1 MEKGLLK
8 NIFLDTKNNLN
19 LKGYLLTVFST
30 AIFSILPYY
39 FFIKTSDIKI
49 EKIGIDFWSVML
61 SVIFI
66 WTFIF
71 KGKVS
76 YDKKNILRFIIN
88 NILILG
94 ALIFIDGAVIEKLS
108 ILINTAFS
116 ERNIIFLMI
125 SYFLIRVKDIFIFF
139 TAVSGILA
147 LIGNEKISFI
157 ESGKIFK
164 NSIGKLFTFL
174 FFWVFYT
181 IYAAGCIDLTWFIF
195 NISYIER
202 INLNEIFVYIGVF
215 LNIYIFY
222 FILVFVLSVFKNYLE
237 KPEDKENAEEIT
249 LPAVFEKTINA
260 LKGRKFKFYGTIAG
274 IYLLC
279 GAGAM
284 AVVYLAIV
292 SDLLYYYP
300 INILIVSAVILGI
313 AAAIQIFITKFCFK
327 FMRDFT
333 EKINFSKFMKI
344 YGCTVIVTIL
354 TFIAG
359 TILESIISI
368 ISEDNYAAVIFS
380 NGING
385 FIVFYVG
392 VIQTLMTAFILKNQK
407 GIIKKSFKESLK
419 FFSLKFI
426 FILFGIYNL
435 AGMIMKALEKIRN
448 SYDYELML
456 RGVVHFPSH
465 IIIFLAVFIFLHTM
479 ILAVVIYV
487 IEEKNRKF

>member
-30 AIFSILPYY
+30 VIFSILPYY

-61 SVIFI
+61 SVIFV

-76 YDKKNILRFIIN
+76 SDKKNILRFIIN

-108 ILINTAFS
+108 VLINTAFS

-125 SYFLIRVKDIFIFF
+125 SYFLIRVKDVFIFF

-181 IYAAGCIDLTWFIF
+181 IYAASCIDLTWFIF
-195 NISYIER
+195 NISYIEH

-237 KPEDKENAEEIT
+237 KPEDEENAEEEIT

-279 GAGAM
+279 GAGVM
-284 AVVYLAIV
+284 AVVYLAII
-292 SDLLYYYP
+292 SGLFSF
-300 INILIVSAVILGI
+300 ILIVFAVILGI

-327 FMRDFT
+327 FMGDFT

-344 YGCTVIVTIL
+344 YGCAVIVTIL

-359 TILESIISI
+359 IILESILSI

-385 FIVFYVG
+385 FIIFYAG

-407 GIIKKSFKESLK
+407 GIIKKSFKESFK

-426 FILFGIYNL
+426 FVLFGIYNL
-435 AGMIMKALEKIRN
+435 TGMIMRALEKIRN
-448 SYDYELML
+448 SYDYEVML
-456 RGVVHFPSH
+456 RGMVHFPSH
-465 IIIFLAVFIFLHTM
+465 IIVFLAVFIFLHTM
-479 ILAVVIYV
+479 ILAVVTCV
-487 IEEKNRKF
+487 IEEKNIEF

>member
-30 AIFSILPYY
+30 VIFSILPYY

-61 SVIFI
+61 SVIFV

-71 KGKVS
+71 KGNVS
-76 YDKKNILRFIIN
+76 SDKKNILRFITN

-108 ILINTAFS
+108 VLINTAFS

-195 NISYIER
+195 NISYIEH
-202 INLNEIFVYIGVF
+202 INSNEIFVYIGVF

-237 KPEDKENAEEIT
+237 KPEDEENAGEKIT

-279 GAGAM
+279 GAGVT
-284 AVVYLAIV
+284 AVVYLAII
-292 SDLLYYYP
+292 SGLFSF
-300 INILIVSAVILGI
+300 ILIVFAVILGI

-327 FMRDFT
+327 FMGDFT
-333 EKINFSKFMKI
+333 EKINFSKFMKM
-344 YGCTVIVTIL
+344 YGCAVIVTIL

-359 TILESIISI
+359 IILESILSI

-385 FIVFYVG
+385 FIVFYAG

-426 FILFGIYNL
+426 FVLFGIYNL
-435 AGMIMKALEKIRN
+435 TGMIMRALEKIRN
-448 SYDYELML
+448 SYDYEVML
-456 RGVVHFPSH
+456 RGMVHFPSH
-465 IIIFLAVFIFLHTM
+465 IIVFLAVFIFLHTM
-479 ILAVVIYV
+479 ILAVVTCV
-487 IEEKNRKF
+487 IEEKNREF

>member
-30 AIFSILPYY
+30 VIFSILPYY

-61 SVIFI
+61 SVIFV

-76 YDKKNILRFIIN
+76 SDKKNILRFITN

-108 ILINTAFS
+108 VLINTAFS

-125 SYFLIRVKDIFIFF
+125 SYFLIRVKDVFIFF

-195 NISYIER
+195 NISYIEH

-237 KPEDKENAEEIT
+237 KPKDKENAEEKIT

-279 GAGAM
+279 GAGVM
-284 AVVYLAIV
+284 AVIYLAII
-292 SDLLYYYP
+292 SGLFSF
-300 INILIVSAVILGI
+300 ILIVFAVILGI

-327 FMRDFT
+327 FMGDFT

-344 YGCTVIVTIL
+344 YGCAVIVTIL

-359 TILESIISI
+359 IILESILSI

-385 FIVFYVG
+385 FIVFYAG

-407 GIIKKSFKESLK
+407 GIIKKSFKESFK

-426 FILFGIYNL
+426 FVLFGIYNL
-435 AGMIMKALEKIRN
+435 TGMIMRALEKIRN
-448 SYDYELML
+448 SYDYEVML
-456 RGVVHFPSH
+456 RGMVHFPSH
-465 IIIFLAVFIFLHTM
+465 IIVFLAVFIFLHTM
-479 ILAVVIYV
+479 ILAVVTCV
-487 IEEKNRKF
+487 IEEKNMEF

>member
-30 AIFSILPYY
+30 VIFSILPYY

-61 SVIFI
+61 SVIFV

-76 YDKKNILRFIIN
+76 SDKKNILRFITN

-108 ILINTAFS
+108 VLINTAFS

-195 NISYIER
+195 NISYIEH

-237 KPEDKENAEEIT
+237 KPEDEENAGEKIT

-279 GAGAM
+279 GAGVT
-284 AVVYLAIV
+284 AVVYLAII
-292 SDLLYYYP
+292 SGLFSF
-300 INILIVSAVILGI
+300 ILIVFAVILGI

-327 FMRDFT
+327 FMGDFT

-344 YGCTVIVTIL
+344 YGCAVIVTIL

-359 TILESIISI
+359 IILESILSI

-385 FIVFYVG
+385 FIVFYAG

-435 AGMIMKALEKIRN
+435 TEMIMRALEKIRN
-448 SYDYELML
+448 SYDYEVML
-456 RGVVHFPSH
+456 KGMVHFPSH
-465 IIIFLAVFIFLHTM
+465 IIVFLAVFIFLHTM
-479 ILAVVIYV
+479 ILAVVTCI
-487 IEEKNRKF
+487 IEEKNIEF

>member
-30 AIFSILPYY
+30 VIFSILPYY

-61 SVIFI
+61 SVIFV

-76 YDKKNILRFIIN
+76 SDKKNILRFIIN

-108 ILINTAFS
+108 VLINTAFS

-125 SYFLIRVKDIFIFF
+125 SYFLIRVKDVFIFF

-195 NISYIER
+195 NISYIEH

-237 KPEDKENAEEIT
+237 KPEDEENAGEKIT

-279 GAGAM
+279 GAGVT
-284 AVVYLAIV
+284 AVVYLAII
-292 SDLLYYYP
+292 SGLFSF
-300 INILIVSAVILGI
+300 ILIVFAVILGI

-327 FMRDFT
+327 FMGDFT

-344 YGCTVIVTIL
+344 YGCAVIVTIL

-359 TILESIISI
+359 IILESILSI

-385 FIVFYVG
+385 FIVFYAG

-407 GIIKKSFKESLK
+407 GIIKKSFKESFK

-426 FILFGIYNL
+426 FVLFGIYNL
-435 AGMIMKALEKIRN
+435 TGMIMRALEKIRN
-448 SYDYELML
+448 SYDYEVML
-456 RGVVHFPSH
+456 RGMVHFPSH
-465 IIIFLAVFIFLHTM
+465 IIVFLAVFIFLHTM
-479 ILAVVIYV
+479 ILAVVTCV
-487 IEEKNRKF
+487 IEEKNMEF

>member
-30 AIFSILPYY
+30 VIFSILPYY

-61 SVIFI
+61 SVIFV

-76 YDKKNILRFIIN
+76 SDKKNILRFITN

-108 ILINTAFS
+108 VLINTAFS

-181 IYAAGCIDLTWFIF
+181 IYAAGCLDLTWFIF
-195 NISYIER
+195 NISYIEH
-202 INLNEIFVYIGVF
+202 INLNEIFVYIGIF

-237 KPEDKENAEEIT
+237 KPEDEENAGEKIT

-260 LKGRKFKFYGTIAG
+260 LKGRKFKFYGTVAG

-279 GAGAM
+279 GAGVT
-284 AVVYLAIV
+284 AVVYLAII
-292 SDLLYYYP
+292 SGLFSF
-300 INILIVSAVILGI
+300 ILIVFAVILGI

-327 FMRDFT
+327 FMGDFT

-344 YGCTVIVTIL
+344 YGCAVIVTIL

-359 TILESIISI
+359 IILESILSI

-385 FIVFYVG
+385 LIVFYAG

-426 FILFGIYNL
+426 FVLFGIYNL
-435 AGMIMKALEKIRN
+435 TGMIMRALEKIRN
-448 SYDYELML
+448 SYDYEVML
-456 RGVVHFPSH
+456 RGMVHFPSH
-465 IIIFLAVFIFLHTM
+465 IIVFLAVFIFLHTM
-479 ILAVVIYV
+479 ILAVVTCV
-487 IEEKNRKF
+487 IEEKNIEF

>member
-30 AIFSILPYY
+30 VIFSILPYY

-61 SVIFI
+61 SVIFV

-71 KGKVS
+71 KGNVS
-76 YDKKNILRFIIN
+76 SDKKNILRFITN

-108 ILINTAFS
+108 VLINTAFS

-125 SYFLIRVKDIFIFF
+125 SYFLIRVKDVFIFF

-195 NISYIER
+195 NISYIEH

-237 KPEDKENAEEIT
+237 KPEDEENAGEKIT

-279 GAGAM
+279 GAGVT
-284 AVVYLAIV
+284 AVVYLAII
-292 SDLLYYYP
+292 SGLFSF
-300 INILIVSAVILGI
+300 ILIVFAVILGI

-327 FMRDFT
+327 FMGDFT

-344 YGCTVIVTIL
+344 YGCAVIVTIL

-359 TILESIISI
+359 IILESILSI

-385 FIVFYVG
+385 FIVFYAG

-407 GIIKKSFKESLK
+407 GIIKKSFKESFK

-426 FILFGIYNL
+426 FVLFGIYNL
-435 AGMIMKALEKIRN
+435 TGMIMRALEKIRN
-448 SYDYELML
+448 SYDYEVML
-456 RGVVHFPSH
+456 RGMVHFPSH
-465 IIIFLAVFIFLHTM
+465 IIVFLAVFIFLHTM
-479 ILAVVIYV
+479 ILAVVTCV
-487 IEEKNRKF
+487 IEEKNIEF

>member
-30 AIFSILPYY
+30 VIFSILPYY

-61 SVIFI
+61 SVIFV

-76 YDKKNILRFIIN
+76 SDKKNILRFITN

-195 NISYIER
+195 NISYIEH

-237 KPEDKENAEEIT
+237 KPEDEENAGEKIT

-279 GAGAM
+279 GAGVT
-284 AVVYLAIV
+284 AVVYLAII
-292 SDLLYYYP
+292 SGLFSF
-300 INILIVSAVILGI
+300 ILIVFAVILGI

-327 FMRDFT
+327 FMGDFT

-344 YGCTVIVTIL
+344 YGCAVIVTIL

-359 TILESIISI
+359 IILESILSI

-385 FIVFYVG
+385 FIVFYAG

-407 GIIKKSFKESLK
+407 GIIKKSFKESFK

-426 FILFGIYNL
+426 FVLFGIYNL
-435 AGMIMKALEKIRN
+435 TGMIMRALEKIRN
-448 SYDYELML
+448 SYDYEVML
-456 RGVVHFPSH
+456 RGMVHFPSH
-465 IIIFLAVFIFLHTM
+465 IIVFLAVFIFLHTM
-479 ILAVVIYV
+479 ILAVVTCV
-487 IEEKNRKF
+487 IEEKNIEF

>member
-30 AIFSILPYY
+30 VIFSILPYY

-61 SVIFI
+61 SVIFV

-71 KGKVS
+71 KGNVS
-76 YDKKNILRFIIN
+76 SDKKNILRFITN

-195 NISYIER
+195 NISYIEH

-222 FILVFVLSVFKNYLE
+222 FILVFVLAVFKNYLE
-237 KPEDKENAEEIT
+237 KPEDEENAGEKIT

-260 LKGRKFKFYGTIAG
+260 LKGRKFKFYGTVAG

-279 GAGAM
+279 GAGVT
-284 AVVYLAIV
+284 AVVYLAII
-292 SDLLYYYP
+292 SGLFSF
-300 INILIVSAVILGI
+300 ILIVFAVILGI
-313 AAAIQIFITKFCFK
+313 VAAIQIFITKFCFK
-327 FMRDFT
+327 FMGDFT

-344 YGCTVIVTIL
+344 YGCAVIVTIL

-359 TILESIISI
+359 IILESILSI

-385 FIVFYVG
+385 FIVFYAG

-426 FILFGIYNL
+426 FVLFGIYNL
-435 AGMIMKALEKIRN
+435 TGMIMRALEKIRN
-448 SYDYELML
+448 SYDYEVML
-456 RGVVHFPSH
+456 RGMVHFPSH
-465 IIIFLAVFIFLHTM
+465 IIVFLAVFIFLHTM
-479 ILAVVIYV
+479 ILAVVTCV
-487 IEEKNRKF
+487 IEEKNIEF

>member
-1 MEKGLLK
+1 M
-8 NIFLDTKNNLN
+8 
-19 LKGYLLTVFST
+19 
-30 AIFSILPYY
+30 
-39 FFIKTSDIKI
+39 
-49 EKIGIDFWSVML
+49 
-61 SVIFI
+61 
-66 WTFIF
+66 
-71 KGKVS
+71 
-76 YDKKNILRFIIN
+76 RFITN

-108 ILINTAFS
+108 VLINTAFS

-125 SYFLIRVKDIFIFF
+125 SYFLIRVKDVFIFF

-195 NISYIER
+195 NISYIEH

-237 KPEDKENAEEIT
+237 KPEDKENAEEEIT

-279 GAGAM
+279 GAGVT
-284 AVVYLAIV
+284 AVVYLAII
-292 SDLLYYYP
+292 SGLFSF
-300 INILIVSAVILGI
+300 ILIVFAVILGI
-313 AAAIQIFITKFCFK
+313 ATAIQIFITKFCFK
-327 FMRDFT
+327 FMGDFT

-344 YGCTVIVTIL
+344 YGCAVIVTIL

-359 TILESIISI
+359 IILESILSI

-385 FIVFYVG
+385 FIVFYAG

-426 FILFGIYNL
+426 FVLFGIYNL
-435 AGMIMKALEKIRN
+435 TGMIMRALEKIRN
-448 SYDYELML
+448 SYDYEVML
-456 RGVVHFPSH
+456 RGMVHFPSH
-465 IIIFLAVFIFLHTM
+465 IIVFLAVFIFLHTM
-479 ILAVVIYV
+479 ILAVVTCV
-487 IEEKNRKF
+487 IEEKNIEF

>member
-30 AIFSILPYY
+30 VIFSILPYY

-61 SVIFI
+61 SVIFV

-76 YDKKNILRFIIN
+76 SDKKNILRFIIN

-108 ILINTAFS
+108 VLINTAFS

-125 SYFLIRVKDIFIFF
+125 SYFLIRVKDVFIFF

-195 NISYIER
+195 NISYIEH

-237 KPEDKENAEEIT
+237 KPEDEENAGEKIT

-279 GAGAM
+279 GAGVM
-284 AVVYLAIV
+284 AVIYLAII
-292 SDLLYYYP
+292 SGLFSF
-300 INILIVSAVILGI
+300 ILIVFAVILGI

-327 FMRDFT
+327 FMGDFT

-344 YGCTVIVTIL
+344 YGCAVIVTIL

-359 TILESIISI
+359 IILESILSI

-385 FIVFYVG
+385 FIVFYAG

-426 FILFGIYNL
+426 FVLFGIYNL
-435 AGMIMKALEKIRN
+435 TGMIMRALEKIRN
-448 SYDYELML
+448 SYDYEVML
-456 RGVVHFPSH
+456 RGMVHFPSH
-465 IIIFLAVFIFLHTM
+465 IIVFLAVFIFLHTM
-479 ILAVVIYV
+479 ILAVVTCV
-487 IEEKNRKF
+487 IEEKNMEF

>member
-30 AIFSILPYY
+30 VIFSILPYY

-61 SVIFI
+61 SVIFV

-71 KGKVS
+71 KGNVS
-76 YDKKNILRFIIN
+76 SDKKNILRFITN

-108 ILINTAFS
+108 VLINTAFS

-195 NISYIER
+195 NISYIEH

-237 KPEDKENAEEIT
+237 KPKDEENAEEIT

-279 GAGAM
+279 GAGVT
-284 AVVYLAIV
+284 AVVYLAII
-292 SDLLYYYP
+292 SGLFSF
-300 INILIVSAVILGI
+300 ILIVFAVILGI

-327 FMRDFT
+327 FMGDFT

-359 TILESIISI
+359 IILESILSI

-385 FIVFYVG
+385 FIVFYAG

-407 GIIKKSFKESLK
+407 GIIKKSFKESFK

-426 FILFGIYNL
+426 FVLFGIYNL
-435 AGMIMKALEKIRN
+435 TGMIMRALEKIRN
-448 SYDYELML
+448 SYDYEVML
-456 RGVVHFPSH
+456 RGMVHFPSH
-465 IIIFLAVFIFLHTM
+465 IIVFLAVFIFLHTM
-479 ILAVVIYV
+479 ILAVVTCV
-487 IEEKNRKF
+487 IEEKNIEF

>member
-30 AIFSILPYY
+30 VIFSILPYY

-61 SVIFI
+61 SVIFV

-71 KGKVS
+71 KGNVS
-76 YDKKNILRFIIN
+76 SDKKNILRFITN

-195 NISYIER
+195 NISYIEH

-237 KPEDKENAEEIT
+237 KPEDEENAGEKIT

-279 GAGAM
+279 GAGVT
-284 AVVYLAIV
+284 AVVYLAII
-292 SDLLYYYP
+292 SGLFSF
-300 INILIVSAVILGI
+300 ILAVFAVILGI

-327 FMRDFT
+327 FMGDFT

-344 YGCTVIVTIL
+344 YGCAVIVTIL

-359 TILESIISI
+359 IILESILSI

-385 FIVFYVG
+385 FIVFYAG

-426 FILFGIYNL
+426 FVLFGIYNL
-435 AGMIMKALEKIRN
+435 TGMIMRALEKIRN
-448 SYDYELML
+448 SYDYEVML
-456 RGVVHFPSH
+456 RGMVHFPSH
-465 IIIFLAVFIFLHTM
+465 IIVFLAVFIFLHTM
-479 ILAVVIYV
+479 ILAVVTCV
-487 IEEKNRKF
+487 IEEKNIEF

>member
-30 AIFSILPYY
+30 VIFSILPYY

-61 SVIFI
+61 SVIFV

-71 KGKVS
+71 KGNVS
-76 YDKKNILRFIIN
+76 SDKKNILRFITN

-108 ILINTAFS
+108 VLINTASS

-157 ESGKIFK
+157 ESRKIFK

-195 NISYIER
+195 NISYIEH

-237 KPEDKENAEEIT
+237 KPKDEENAEEIT

-260 LKGRKFKFYGTIAG
+260 LKGRKFKFYGTVAG

-279 GAGAM
+279 GAGVT
-284 AVVYLAIV
+284 AVVYLAII
-292 SDLLYYYP
+292 SDLLYYP

-313 AAAIQIFITKFCFK
+313 AAAVQIFITKFCFK
-327 FMRDFT
+327 FMGDFT

-344 YGCTVIVTIL
+344 YGCAVIVTIL

-359 TILESIISI
+359 IILESILSI

-385 FIVFYVG
+385 FIVFYAG

-407 GIIKKSFKESLK
+407 GIIKKSFKESFK

-426 FILFGIYNL
+426 FVLFGIYNL
-435 AGMIMKALEKIRN
+435 TGMIMRALEKIRN
-448 SYDYELML
+448 SYDYEVML
-456 RGVVHFPSH
+456 RGMVHFPSH
-465 IIIFLAVFIFLHTM
+465 IIVFLAVFIFLHTK
-479 ILAVVIYV
+479 ILAVVTCV
-487 IEEKNRKF
+487 IEEKNIEF

>member
-30 AIFSILPYY
+30 VIFSILPYY

-61 SVIFI
+61 SVIFV

-76 YDKKNILRFIIN
+76 SDKKNILRFITN

-108 ILINTAFS
+108 VLINTAFS

-195 NISYIER
+195 NISYIEH

-237 KPEDKENAEEIT
+237 KPEDKENAEEEIT

-279 GAGAM
+279 GAGVT
-284 AVVYLAIV
+284 AVVYLAII
-292 SDLLYYYP
+292 SGLFSF
-300 INILIVSAVILGI
+300 ILIVFAVILGI

-327 FMRDFT
+327 FMGDFT

-344 YGCTVIVTIL
+344 YGCAVIVTIL

-359 TILESIISI
+359 IILESILSI

-385 FIVFYVG
+385 FIVFYAG

-407 GIIKKSFKESLK
+407 GIIKKSFKESFK

-426 FILFGIYNL
+426 FVLFGIYNL
-435 AGMIMKALEKIRN
+435 TGMIMRALEKIRN
-448 SYDYELML
+448 SYDYEVML
-456 RGVVHFPSH
+456 RGMVHFPSH
-465 IIIFLAVFIFLHTM
+465 IIVFLAVFIFLHTM
-479 ILAVVIYV
+479 ILAVVTCV
-487 IEEKNRKF
+487 IEEKNIEF

>member
-61 SVIFI
+61 SVVFV

-94 ALIFIDGAVIEKLS
+94 ALIFINGAVSEKLS
-108 ILINTAFS
+108 VLIKTAFS
-116 ERNIIFLMI
+116 ERNIIFLTI

-181 IYAAGCIDLTWFIF
+181 IYAAGCLDLTWFIF
-195 NISYIER
+195 NISYIEH

-237 KPEDKENAEEIT
+237 KPEDEENAGEKIT

-260 LKGRKFKFYGTIAG
+260 LKGRKFKFYGTVAG

-279 GAGAM
+279 GAGVT
-284 AVVYLAIV
+284 AVVYLAII
-292 SDLLYYYP
+292 SGLFSF
-300 INILIVSAVILGI
+300 ILIVFAVILGI

-327 FMRDFT
+327 FMGDFT

-344 YGCTVIVTIL
+344 YGCAVIVTIL

-368 ISEDNYAAVIFS
+368 ISEDNYATVIFS

-385 FIVFYVG
+385 FIVFYAG

-426 FILFGIYNL
+426 FVLFGIYNL
-435 AGMIMKALEKIRN
+435 TGMIMRALEKIRN
-448 SYDYELML
+448 SYDYEVML
-456 RGVVHFPSH
+456 RGMVHFPSH
-465 IIIFLAVFIFLHTM
+465 IIVFLAVFIFLHTM
-479 ILAVVIYV
+479 ILAVVTCV
-487 IEEKNRKF
+487 IEEKNIEF

>member
-30 AIFSILPYY
+30 VIFSILPYY

-61 SVIFI
+61 SVIFV

-71 KGKVS
+71 KGNVS
-76 YDKKNILRFIIN
+76 SDKKNILRFITN

-125 SYFLIRVKDIFIFF
+125 SYFLIRVKDVFIFF

-195 NISYIER
+195 NISYIEH

-237 KPEDKENAEEIT
+237 KPEDEENAGEKIT

-279 GAGAM
+279 GAGVT
-284 AVVYLAIV
+284 AVVYLAII
-292 SDLLYYYP
+292 SGLFSF
-300 INILIVSAVILGI
+300 ILAVFAVILGI

-327 FMRDFT
+327 FMGDFT

-344 YGCTVIVTIL
+344 YGCAVIVTIL

-359 TILESIISI
+359 IILESILSI

-385 FIVFYVG
+385 FIVFYAG

-426 FILFGIYNL
+426 FVLFGIYNL
-435 AGMIMKALEKIRN
+435 TGMIMRALEKIRN
-448 SYDYELML
+448 SYDYEVML
-456 RGVVHFPSH
+456 RGMVHFPSH
-465 IIIFLAVFIFLHTM
+465 IIVFLAVFIFLHTM
-479 ILAVVIYV
+479 ILAVVTCV
-487 IEEKNRKF
+487 IEEKNIEF

>member
-30 AIFSILPYY
+30 VIFSILPYY

-61 SVIFI
+61 SVIFV

-71 KGKVS
+71 KGNVS
-76 YDKKNILRFIIN
+76 SDKKNILRFITN

-108 ILINTAFS
+108 VLINTAFS

-195 NISYIER
+195 NISYIEH

-237 KPEDKENAEEIT
+237 KPEDEENAEEKIT

-260 LKGRKFKFYGTIAG
+260 LKGRKFKFYGTVAG

-279 GAGAM
+279 GAGVT
-284 AVVYLAIV
+284 AVVYLAII
-292 SDLLYYYP
+292 SGLFSF
-300 INILIVSAVILGI
+300 ILIVFAVILGI

-327 FMRDFT
+327 FMGDFT

-344 YGCTVIVTIL
+344 YGCAVIVTIL

-359 TILESIISI
+359 IILESILSI

-385 FIVFYVG
+385 FIVFYAG

-426 FILFGIYNL
+426 FVLFGIYNL
-435 AGMIMKALEKIRN
+435 TGMIMRALEKIRN
-448 SYDYELML
+448 SYDYEVML
-456 RGVVHFPSH
+456 RGMVHFPSH
-465 IIIFLAVFIFLHTM
+465 IIVFLAVFIFLHTM
-479 ILAVVIYV
+479 ILAVVTCV
-487 IEEKNRKF
+487 IEEKNMEL

>member
-30 AIFSILPYY
+30 VIFSILPYY

-61 SVIFI
+61 SVIFV

-71 KGKVS
+71 KGNVS
-76 YDKKNILRFIIN
+76 SDKKNILRFITN

-108 ILINTAFS
+108 VLINTAFS

-195 NISYIER
+195 NISYIEH

-237 KPEDKENAEEIT
+237 KPEDEENAGEKIT

-260 LKGRKFKFYGTIAG
+260 LKGRKFKFYGTVAG

-279 GAGAM
+279 GAGVT
-284 AVVYLAIV
+284 AVVYLAII
-292 SDLLYYYP
+292 SGLFSF
-300 INILIVSAVILGI
+300 ILIVFAVILGI

-327 FMRDFT
+327 FMGDFT

-344 YGCTVIVTIL
+344 YGCAVIVTIL

-359 TILESIISI
+359 IILESILSI

-385 FIVFYVG
+385 FIVFYAG

-426 FILFGIYNL
+426 FVLFGIYNL
-435 AGMIMKALEKIRN
+435 TGMIMRALEKIRN
-448 SYDYELML
+448 SYDYEVML
-456 RGVVHFPSH
+456 RGMVHFPSH
-465 IIIFLAVFIFLHTM
+465 IIVFLTVFIFLHTM
-479 ILAVVIYV
+479 ILAVVTCV
-487 IEEKNRKF
+487 IEEKNIEF

>member
-8 NIFLDTKNNLN
+8 NIFLDTRNNLN

-30 AIFSILPYY
+30 VIFSILPYY
-39 FFIKTSDIKI
+39 FFIKTSDVKI

-71 KGKVS
+71 KGKICS
-76 YDKKNILRFIIN
+76 DKQNILRFIIN

-94 ALIFIDGAVIEKLS
+94 ALIFINGAVSEKLS
-108 ILINTAFS
+108 ILINAAFS

-181 IYAAGCIDLTWFIF
+181 IYAAGCLDLTWFIF

-202 INLNEIFVYIGVF
+202 INLNEIFVYIGIF

-237 KPEDKENAEEIT
+237 KPKDKENAEEKIT

-279 GAGAM
+279 GAGVM
-284 AVVYLAIV
+284 AVVYLAII
-292 SDLLYYYP
+292 SGLFSF
-300 INILIVSAVILGI
+300 ILIVFAVILGI
-313 AAAIQIFITKFCFK
+313 TAAIQIFITKFCFK

-359 TILESIISI
+359 IILESILSI

-385 FIVFYVG
+385 FIVFYAG

-419 FFSLKFI
+419 FFSWKFI
-426 FILFGIYNL
+426 FVLFGIYNL
-435 AGMIMKALEKIRN
+435 VGMIMRALEKIRN

-465 IIIFLAVFIFLHTM
+465 IIVFLAVFIFLHTM
-479 ILAVVIYV
+479 ILAVVTYV
-487 IEEKNRKF
+487 IKEKNREF

>member
-30 AIFSILPYY
+30 VIFSILPYY

-61 SVIFI
+61 SVIFV

-76 YDKKNILRFIIN
+76 SDKKNILRFITN

-108 ILINTAFS
+108 VLINTAFS

-125 SYFLIRVKDIFIFF
+125 SYFLIRVKDVFIFF

-195 NISYIER
+195 NISYIEH

-237 KPEDKENAEEIT
+237 KPEDEENAGEKIT

-279 GAGAM
+279 GAGVM
-284 AVVYLAIV
+284 AVVYLAII
-292 SDLLYYYP
+292 SDLLYYP

-313 AAAIQIFITKFCFK
+313 AAAVQIFITKFCFK
-327 FMRDFT
+327 FMEDFT

-344 YGCTVIVTIL
+344 YGCAVIVTIL

-359 TILESIISI
+359 IILESILSI

-385 FIVFYVG
+385 FIVFYAG

-419 FFSLKFI
+419 FFSWKFI
-426 FILFGIYNL
+426 FVLFGIYNL
-435 AGMIMKALEKIRN
+435 TGMIMRALEKIRN
-448 SYDYELML
+448 SYDYEVML
-456 RGVVHFPSH
+456 RGMVHFPSH
-465 IIIFLAVFIFLHTM
+465 IIVFLAVFIFLHTM
-479 ILAVVIYV
+479 ILAVVTCV
-487 IEEKNRKF
+487 IEEKNIEF

>member
-30 AIFSILPYY
+30 VIFSILPYY

-61 SVIFI
+61 SVIFV

-76 YDKKNILRFIIN
+76 SDKKNILRFITN

-108 ILINTAFS
+108 VLINTAFS

-125 SYFLIRVKDIFIFF
+125 SYFLIRVKDTFIFF

-195 NISYIER
+195 NISYIEH

-237 KPEDKENAEEIT
+237 KPEDEENAGEKIT

-279 GAGAM
+279 GAGVT
-284 AVVYLAIV
+284 AVVYLAII
-292 SDLLYYYP
+292 SGLFSF
-300 INILIVSAVILGI
+300 ILIVFAVILGI

-327 FMRDFT
+327 FMGDFT

-344 YGCTVIVTIL
+344 YGCAVIVTIL

-359 TILESIISI
+359 IILESILSI

-385 FIVFYVG
+385 FIVFYAG

-426 FILFGIYNL
+426 FVLFGIYNL
-435 AGMIMKALEKIRN
+435 TGMIMRALEKIRN
-448 SYDYELML
+448 SYDYEVML
-456 RGVVHFPSH
+456 RGMVHFPSH
-465 IIIFLAVFIFLHTM
+465 IIVFLAVFIFLHTM
-479 ILAVVIYV
+479 ILAVVTYV
-487 IEEKNRKF
+487 IEEKNIEF

>member
-30 AIFSILPYY
+30 VIFSILPYY

-61 SVIFI
+61 SVIFV

-71 KGKVS
+71 KGNVS
-76 YDKKNILRFIIN
+76 SDKKNILRFITN

-195 NISYIER
+195 NISYIEH
-202 INLNEIFVYIGVF
+202 INSNEIFVYIGVF

-237 KPEDKENAEEIT
+237 KPEDEENAGEKIT

-279 GAGAM
+279 GAGVT
-284 AVVYLAIV
+284 AVVYLAII
-292 SDLLYYYP
+292 SGLFSF
-300 INILIVSAVILGI
+300 ILIVFAVILGI

-327 FMRDFT
+327 FMGDFT
-333 EKINFSKFMKI
+333 EKINFSKFMKM
-344 YGCTVIVTIL
+344 YGCAVIVTIL

-359 TILESIISI
+359 IILESILSI

-385 FIVFYVG
+385 FIVFYAG

-426 FILFGIYNL
+426 FVLFGIYNL
-435 AGMIMKALEKIRN
+435 TGMIMRALEKIRN
-448 SYDYELML
+448 SYDYEVML
-456 RGVVHFPSH
+456 RGMVHFPSH
-465 IIIFLAVFIFLHTM
+465 IIVFLAVFIFLHTM
-479 ILAVVIYV
+479 ILAVVTCV
-487 IEEKNRKF
+487 IEEKNREF

>member
-30 AIFSILPYY
+30 VIFSILPYY

-61 SVIFI
+61 SVIFV

-76 YDKKNILRFIIN
+76 SDKKNILRFITN

-108 ILINTAFS
+108 VLINTAFS

-195 NISYIER
+195 NISYIEH

-237 KPEDKENAEEIT
+237 KPEDEENAGEKIT

-279 GAGAM
+279 GAGVM
-284 AVVYLAIV
+284 VVVYLAII
-292 SDLLYYYP
+292 SGLFSF
-300 INILIVSAVILGI
+300 ILIVFAVILGI

-327 FMRDFT
+327 FMGDFT

-344 YGCTVIVTIL
+344 YGCAVIVTIL

-359 TILESIISI
+359 IILESILSI

-385 FIVFYVG
+385 FIVFYAG

-407 GIIKKSFKESLK
+407 GIIKKSFKESFK

-426 FILFGIYNL
+426 FVLFGIYNL
-435 AGMIMKALEKIRN
+435 TGMIMRALEKIRN
-448 SYDYELML
+448 SYDYEVML
-456 RGVVHFPSH
+456 RGMVHFPSH
-465 IIIFLAVFIFLHTM
+465 IIVFLAVFIFLHTM
-479 ILAVVIYV
+479 ILAVVTCV
-487 IEEKNRKF
+487 IEEKNIEF

>member
-30 AIFSILPYY
+30 VIFSILPYY

-61 SVIFI
+61 SVIFV

-71 KGKVS
+71 KGNVS
-76 YDKKNILRFIIN
+76 SDKKNILRFITN

-108 ILINTAFS
+108 VLINTAFS

-125 SYFLIRVKDIFIFF
+125 SYFLIRVKDVFIFF

-195 NISYIER
+195 NISYIEH

-237 KPEDKENAEEIT
+237 KPEDEENAGEKIT

-260 LKGRKFKFYGTIAG
+260 LKGRKFKFYGTVAG

-279 GAGAM
+279 GAGVT
-284 AVVYLAIV
+284 AVVYLAII
-292 SDLLYYYP
+292 SGLFSF
-300 INILIVSAVILGI
+300 ILIVFAVILGI

-327 FMRDFT
+327 FMGDFT

-344 YGCTVIVTIL
+344 YGCAVIVTIL

-359 TILESIISI
+359 IILESILSI

-385 FIVFYVG
+385 FIVFYAG

-407 GIIKKSFKESLK
+407 GIIKKSFKESFK

-426 FILFGIYNL
+426 FVLFGIYNL
-435 AGMIMKALEKIRN
+435 TGMIMRALEKIRN
-448 SYDYELML
+448 SYDYEVML
-456 RGVVHFPSH
+456 RGMVHFPSH
-465 IIIFLAVFIFLHTM
+465 IIVFLAVFIFLHTM
-479 ILAVVIYV
+479 ILAVVTCV
-487 IEEKNRKF
+487 IEEKNIEF

>member
-30 AIFSILPYY
+30 VIFSILPYY

-61 SVIFI
+61 SVIFV

-71 KGKVS
+71 KGNVS
-76 YDKKNILRFIIN
+76 SDKKNILRFITN

-195 NISYIER
+195 NISYIEH

-222 FILVFVLSVFKNYLE
+222 FILVFVLAVFKNYLE
-237 KPEDKENAEEIT
+237 KPEDEENAGEKIT

-260 LKGRKFKFYGTIAG
+260 LKGRKFKFYGTVAG

-279 GAGAM
+279 GAGVT
-284 AVVYLAIV
+284 AVVYLAII
-292 SDLLYYYP
+292 SGLFSF
-300 INILIVSAVILGI
+300 ILIVFAVILGI

-327 FMRDFT
+327 FMGDFT

-344 YGCTVIVTIL
+344 YGCAVIVTIL

-359 TILESIISI
+359 IILESILSI

-385 FIVFYVG
+385 FIVFYAG

-426 FILFGIYNL
+426 FVLFGIYNL
-435 AGMIMKALEKIRN
+435 TGMIMRALEKIRN
-448 SYDYELML
+448 SYDYEVML
-456 RGVVHFPSH
+456 RGMVHFPSH
-465 IIIFLAVFIFLHTM
+465 IIVFLTVFIFLHTM
-479 ILAVVIYV
+479 ILAVVTCV
-487 IEEKNRKF
+487 IEEKNIEF

>member
-30 AIFSILPYY
+30 VIFSILPYY

-61 SVIFI
+61 SVIFV

-71 KGKVS
+71 KGNVS
-76 YDKKNILRFIIN
+76 SDKKNILRFITN

-125 SYFLIRVKDIFIFF
+125 SYFLIRVKDVFIFF

-195 NISYIER
+195 NISYIEH

-237 KPEDKENAEEIT
+237 KPEDKENAEEEIT

-279 GAGAM
+279 GAGVT
-284 AVVYLAIV
+284 AVVYLAII
-292 SDLLYYYP
+292 SGLFSF
-300 INILIVSAVILGI
+300 ILIVFAVILGI

-327 FMRDFT
+327 FMGDFT

-344 YGCTVIVTIL
+344 YGCAVIVTIL

-359 TILESIISI
+359 IILESILSI

-385 FIVFYVG
+385 FIVFYAG
-392 VIQTLMTAFILKNQK
+392 VIQTLITAFILKNQK
-407 GIIKKSFKESLK
+407 GIIKKSFKESFK

-426 FILFGIYNL
+426 FVLFGIYNL
-435 AGMIMKALEKIRN
+435 TGMIMRALEKIRN
-448 SYDYELML
+448 SYDYEVML
-456 RGVVHFPSH
+456 RGMVHFPSH
-465 IIIFLAVFIFLHTM
+465 IIVFLAVFIFLHTM
-479 ILAVVIYV
+479 ILAVVTCV
-487 IEEKNRKF
+487 IEEKNREF

>member
-30 AIFSILPYY
+30 VIFSILPYY

-61 SVIFI
+61 SVIFV

-164 NSIGKLFTFL
+164 NSIGKFFTFL

-181 IYAAGCIDLTWFIF
+181 IYAAGCLDLTWFIF
-195 NISYIER
+195 NISYIEH

-222 FILVFVLSVFKNYLE
+222 FILVFVLAVFKNYLE
-237 KPEDKENAEEIT
+237 KPEDEENAGEKIT

-260 LKGRKFKFYGTIAG
+260 LKGRKFKFYGTVAG

-354 TFIAG
+354 TFIVG

-385 FIVFYVG
+385 FIIFYVG

-479 ILAVVIYV
+479 ILAVVTYI
-487 IEEKNRKF
+487 IEEKNR

>member
-30 AIFSILPYY
+30 VIFSILPYY

-61 SVIFI
+61 SVIFV

-76 YDKKNILRFIIN
+76 SDKKNILRFITN

-108 ILINTAFS
+108 VLINTAFS

-125 SYFLIRVKDIFIFF
+125 SYFLIRVKDTFIFF

-195 NISYIER
+195 NISYIEH

-237 KPEDKENAEEIT
+237 KPEDEENAGEKIT

-279 GAGAM
+279 GAGVT
-284 AVVYLAIV
+284 AVVYLAII
-292 SDLLYYYP
+292 SGLFSF
-300 INILIVSAVILGI
+300 ILIVFAVILGI

-327 FMRDFT
+327 FMGDFT

-344 YGCTVIVTIL
+344 YGCAVIVTIL

-359 TILESIISI
+359 IILESILSI

-385 FIVFYVG
+385 FIVFYAG

-426 FILFGIYNL
+426 FVLFGIYNL
-435 AGMIMKALEKIRN
+435 TGMIMRALEKIRN
-448 SYDYELML
+448 SYDYEVML
-456 RGVVHFPSH
+456 RGMVHFPSH
-465 IIIFLAVFIFLHTM
+465 IIVFLAVFIFLHTM
-479 ILAVVIYV
+479 ILAVVTCV
-487 IEEKNRKF
+487 IEEKNIEF

>member
-30 AIFSILPYY
+30 VIFSILPYY

-61 SVIFI
+61 SVIFV

-76 YDKKNILRFIIN
+76 SDKKNILRFITN

-108 ILINTAFS
+108 VLINTAFS

-195 NISYIER
+195 NISYIEH

-237 KPEDKENAEEIT
+237 KPEDEENAEEEIT

-279 GAGAM
+279 GAGVM
-284 AVVYLAIV
+284 VVVYLAII
-292 SDLLYYYP
+292 SGLFSF
-300 INILIVSAVILGI
+300 ILIVFAVILGI

-327 FMRDFT
+327 FMGDFT

-344 YGCTVIVTIL
+344 YGCAVIVTIL

-359 TILESIISI
+359 IILESILSI

-385 FIVFYVG
+385 FIVFYAG

-426 FILFGIYNL
+426 FVLFGIYNL
-435 AGMIMKALEKIRN
+435 TGMIMRALEKIRN
-448 SYDYELML
+448 SYDYEVML
-456 RGVVHFPSH
+456 RGMVHFPSH
-465 IIIFLAVFIFLHTM
+465 IIVFLAVFIFLHTM
-479 ILAVVIYV
+479 ILAVVTCV
-487 IEEKNRKF
+487 IEEKNMEF

>member
-30 AIFSILPYY
+30 VIFSILPYY

-61 SVIFI
+61 SVIFV

-71 KGKVS
+71 KGNVS
-76 YDKKNILRFIIN
+76 SDKKNILRFITN

-195 NISYIER
+195 NISYIEH

-222 FILVFVLSVFKNYLE
+222 FILVFVLAVFKNYLE
-237 KPEDKENAEEIT
+237 KPEDEENAGEKIT

-260 LKGRKFKFYGTIAG
+260 LKGRKFKFYGKVAG

-279 GAGAM
+279 GAGVT
-284 AVVYLAIV
+284 AVVYLAII
-292 SDLLYYYP
+292 SGLFSF
-300 INILIVSAVILGI
+300 ILIVFAVILGI

-327 FMRDFT
+327 FMGDFT

-344 YGCTVIVTIL
+344 YGCAVIVTIL

-359 TILESIISI
+359 IILESILSI

-385 FIVFYVG
+385 FIVFYAG

-426 FILFGIYNL
+426 FVLFGIYNL
-435 AGMIMKALEKIRN
+435 TGMIMRALEKIRN
-448 SYDYELML
+448 SYDYEVML
-456 RGVVHFPSH
+456 RGMVHFPSH
-465 IIIFLAVFIFLHTM
+465 IIVFLAVFIFLHTM
-479 ILAVVIYV
+479 ILAVVTCV
-487 IEEKNRKF
+487 IEEKNIEF

>member
-30 AIFSILPYY
+30 VIFSILPYY

-61 SVIFI
+61 SVIFV

-76 YDKKNILRFIIN
+76 SDKKNILRFITN

-108 ILINTAFS
+108 VLINTAFS

-125 SYFLIRVKDIFIFF
+125 SYFLIRVKDVFIFF

-195 NISYIER
+195 NISYIEH

-237 KPEDKENAEEIT
+237 KPEDEENAGEKIT

-279 GAGAM
+279 GAGVT
-284 AVVYLAIV
+284 AVVYLAII
-292 SDLLYYYP
+292 SGLFSF
-300 INILIVSAVILGI
+300 ILIVFAVILGI
-313 AAAIQIFITKFCFK
+313 ATAIQIFITKFCFK
-327 FMRDFT
+327 FMGDFT

-344 YGCTVIVTIL
+344 YGCAVIVTIL

-359 TILESIISI
+359 IILESILSI
-368 ISEDNYAAVIFS
+368 ISENNYAAVIFS

-385 FIVFYVG
+385 FIVFYAG

-426 FILFGIYNL
+426 FVLFGIYNL
-435 AGMIMKALEKIRN
+435 TGMIMRALEKIRN
-448 SYDYELML
+448 SYDYEVML
-456 RGVVHFPSH
+456 RGMVHFPSH
-465 IIIFLAVFIFLHTM
+465 IIVFLAVFIFLHTM
-479 ILAVVIYV
+479 ILAVVTCV
-487 IEEKNRKF
+487 IEEKNIEF

>member
-1 MEKGLLK
+1 MVCYA
-8 NIFLDTKNNLN
+8 FC
-19 LKGYLLTVFST
+19 
-30 AIFSILPYY
+30 Y
-39 FFIKTSDIKI
+39 F
-49 EKIGIDFWSVML
+49 V
-61 SVIFI
+61 

-76 YDKKNILRFIIN
+76 SDKKNILRFITN

-108 ILINTAFS
+108 VLINTAFS

-125 SYFLIRVKDIFIFF
+125 SYFLIRVKDVFIFF

-195 NISYIER
+195 NISYIEH

-237 KPEDKENAEEIT
+237 KPEDEENAGEKIT

-279 GAGAM
+279 GAGVT
-284 AVVYLAIV
+284 AVVYLAII
-292 SDLLYYYP
+292 SGLFSF
-300 INILIVSAVILGI
+300 ILIVFAVILGI
-313 AAAIQIFITKFCFK
+313 ATAIQIFITKFCFK
-327 FMRDFT
+327 FMGDFT

-344 YGCTVIVTIL
+344 YGCAVIVTIL

-359 TILESIISI
+359 IILESILSI

-385 FIVFYVG
+385 FIVFYAG

-426 FILFGIYNL
+426 FVLFGIYNL
-435 AGMIMKALEKIRN
+435 TGMIMRALEKIRN
-448 SYDYELML
+448 SYDYEVML
-456 RGVVHFPSH
+456 RGMVHFPSH
-465 IIIFLAVFIFLHTM
+465 IIVFLAVFIFLHTM
-479 ILAVVIYV
+479 ILAVVTCV
-487 IEEKNRKF
+487 IEEKNIEF

>member
-30 AIFSILPYY
+30 VIFSILPYY

-61 SVIFI
+61 SVIFV

-76 YDKKNILRFIIN
+76 SDKKNILRFITN

-195 NISYIER
+195 NISYIEH

-237 KPEDKENAEEIT
+237 KPEDEENAGEKIT

-279 GAGAM
+279 GAGVT
-284 AVVYLAIV
+284 AVVYLAII
-292 SDLLYYYP
+292 SGLFSF
-300 INILIVSAVILGI
+300 ILIVFAVILGI

-327 FMRDFT
+327 FMGDFT

-344 YGCTVIVTIL
+344 YGCAVIVTIL

-359 TILESIISI
+359 IILESILSI

-385 FIVFYVG
+385 FIVFYAG

-426 FILFGIYNL
+426 FVLFGIYNL
-435 AGMIMKALEKIRN
+435 TGMIMRALEKIRN
-448 SYDYELML
+448 SYDYEVML
-456 RGVVHFPSH
+456 RGMVHFPSH
-465 IIIFLAVFIFLHTM
+465 IIVFLAVFIFLHTM
-479 ILAVVIYV
+479 ILAVVTCV
-487 IEEKNRKF
+487 IEEKNIEF

>member
-1 MEKGLLK
+1 
-8 NIFLDTKNNLN
+8 
-19 LKGYLLTVFST
+19 
-30 AIFSILPYY
+30 
-39 FFIKTSDIKI
+39 
-49 EKIGIDFWSVML
+49 ML
-61 SVIFI
+61 SVIFV
-66 WTFIF
+66 WTFSF

-76 YDKKNILRFIIN
+76 SDKKNILRFITN

-195 NISYIER
+195 NISYIEH

-237 KPEDKENAEEIT
+237 KPEDEENAGEKIT

-279 GAGAM
+279 GAGVT
-284 AVVYLAIV
+284 AVVYLAII
-292 SDLLYYYP
+292 SGLFSF
-300 INILIVSAVILGI
+300 ILAVFAVILGI

-327 FMRDFT
+327 FMGDFT

-344 YGCTVIVTIL
+344 YGCAVIVTIL

-359 TILESIISI
+359 IILENILSI

-385 FIVFYVG
+385 FIVFYAG

-426 FILFGIYNL
+426 FVLFGIYNL
-435 AGMIMKALEKIRN
+435 TGMIMRALEKIRN
-448 SYDYELML
+448 SYDYEVML
-456 RGVVHFPSH
+456 RGMVHFPSH
-465 IIIFLAVFIFLHTM
+465 MIVFLAVFIFLHTM
-479 ILAVVIYV
+479 ILAVVTCV
-487 IEEKNRKF
+487 IEEKNIEF

>member
-30 AIFSILPYY
+30 VIFSILPYY

-61 SVIFI
+61 SVIFV

-71 KGKVS
+71 KGNVS
-76 YDKKNILRFIIN
+76 SDKKNILRFITN

-195 NISYIER
+195 NISYIEH

-222 FILVFVLSVFKNYLE
+222 FILVFVLAVFKNYLE
-237 KPEDKENAEEIT
+237 KPEDEENAGEKIT

-260 LKGRKFKFYGTIAG
+260 LKGRKFKFYGTVAG

-279 GAGAM
+279 GAGVT
-284 AVVYLAIV
+284 AVVYLAII
-292 SDLLYYYP
+292 SGLFSF
-300 INILIVSAVILGI
+300 ILIVFAVILGI

-327 FMRDFT
+327 FMGDFT

-359 TILESIISI
+359 IILESILSI

-385 FIVFYVG
+385 FIVFYAG

-426 FILFGIYNL
+426 FVLFGIYNL
-435 AGMIMKALEKIRN
+435 TGMIMRALEKIRN
-448 SYDYELML
+448 SYDYEVML
-456 RGVVHFPSH
+456 RGMVHFPSH
-465 IIIFLAVFIFLHTM
+465 IIVFLAVFIFLHTM
-479 ILAVVIYV
+479 ILAVVTCV
-487 IEEKNRKF
+487 IEEKNIEF

>member
-8 NIFLDTKNNLN
+8 NIFLDTRNNLN
-19 LKGYLLTVFST
+19 LKGYLFTVFST
-30 AIFSILPYY
+30 VIFSILPYY
-39 FFIKTSDIKI
+39 FFIKTSDVKI

-71 KGKVS
+71 KGKIYS
-76 YDKKNILRFIIN
+76 DKQNILRFIIN

-94 ALIFIDGAVIEKLS
+94 ALIFINGAVSEKLS
-108 ILINTAFS
+108 ILINAAFS

-181 IYAAGCIDLTWFIF
+181 IYAANCLDLTWFIF

-202 INLNEIFVYIGVF
+202 INLNEIFVYIGIF

-237 KPEDKENAEEIT
+237 KPKDKENAEEKIT

-279 GAGAM
+279 GAGVM
-284 AVVYLAIV
+284 AVVYLAII
-292 SDLLYYYP
+292 SGLFSF
-300 INILIVSAVILGI
+300 ILIVFAVILGI
-313 AAAIQIFITKFCFK
+313 TAAIQIFITKFCFK

-359 TILESIISI
+359 IILESILSI

-385 FIVFYVG
+385 FIVFYAG

-426 FILFGIYNL
+426 FVLFGIYNL
-435 AGMIMKALEKIRN
+435 TGMIMRALEKIRN
-448 SYDYELML
+448 SYDYEVML
-456 RGVVHFPSH
+456 RGMVHFPSH
-465 IIIFLAVFIFLHTM
+465 IIVFLAVFIFLHTM
-479 ILAVVIYV
+479 ILAVVTCV
-487 IEEKNRKF
+487 IEEKNIEF

>member
-30 AIFSILPYY
+30 VIFSILPYY

-61 SVIFI
+61 SVIFV

-76 YDKKNILRFIIN
+76 SDKKNILRFITN

-108 ILINTAFS
+108 VLINTAFS

-125 SYFLIRVKDIFIFF
+125 SYFLIRVKDVFIFF

-195 NISYIER
+195 NISYIEH

-237 KPEDKENAEEIT
+237 KPEDEENAGEKIT

-279 GAGAM
+279 GAGVT
-284 AVVYLAIV
+284 AVVYLAII
-292 SDLLYYYP
+292 SGLFSF
-300 INILIVSAVILGI
+300 ILIVFAVILGI
-313 AAAIQIFITKFCFK
+313 TATIQIFITKFCFK
-327 FMRDFT
+327 FMGDFT

-344 YGCTVIVTIL
+344 YGCAVIVTIL

-359 TILESIISI
+359 IILESILSI

-385 FIVFYVG
+385 FIVFYAG

-407 GIIKKSFKESLK
+407 GIIKKSFKESFK

-426 FILFGIYNL
+426 FVLFGIYNL
-435 AGMIMKALEKIRN
+435 TGMIMRALEKIRN
-448 SYDYELML
+448 SYDYEVML
-456 RGVVHFPSH
+456 RGMVHFPSH
-465 IIIFLAVFIFLHTM
+465 IIVFLAVFIFLHTM
-479 ILAVVIYV
+479 ILAVVTCV
-487 IEEKNRKF
+487 IEEKNIEF